1 MKSVSVTIFTLLF
14 LPPLI
19 FAQDSLQARIV
30 IIGDAGRL
38 TNGHHPVVAAV
49 RNIIPL
55 DEKTTIVFVGDNLY
69 KAGLPDDAM
78 PNYQVIKA
86 PLDSQVIIAKGTKA
100 KVYFIP
106 GNHDWN
112 NGSKN
117 GWDAIVR
124 EQYYIDLL
132 GDKNVKFY
140 PEDGCPGPVE
150 VNITPDVVL
159 VIMDSQWWVH
169 PYDKPGIE
177 SDCPYKTKDEV
188 LTRLDDI
195 FTKNSKK
202 LVIFAIHHTL
212 KSYGIHGGYFKLK
225 QHIFPLTDAF
235 PNLYIPLPVIGS
247 IYPITRSVFGTS
259 EDLAHPAYASMIND
273 LEEVIHK
280 HQNIINVAGHEHTLQ
295 LLKDSG
301 YYYVVSGTGVNSNR
315 VSKSR
320 YTLFKSSQHGFATLE
335 ISKNKNVNVSFYT
348 VNPQDSVVVKKAF
361 TQNLFNFSTLPTPEN
376 PKDTQRQ
383 VEYAYKDSVVI
394 SASDRYKNPSGFRKT
409 FLGNN
414 YRREWSTPVKF
425 KEFNISKEMGGFKIG
440 SLGGGKQTK
449 SLRLIDKRGKEW
461 TLRSID
467 KEPENVIP
475 ETLRGTLANDIIQ
488 DIISASHPY
497 APVVVESLAKASGI
511 VTAPPQFFFVP
522 DDPAFGYYQKMFANT
537 VCLLEEREPT
547 TDSTDTKST
556 AKVISRTIDDNDHQV
571 DQPAVLKARLLDNLI
586 GDWERHFDQ
595 WKWGIKD
602 TGKGRLYYPVPR
614 DRDEAFFNSDGL
626 LLRYVSK
633 NYLQFL
639 QGFKKNIPNVK
650 WLNWQ
655 ARDFDRLFLNELN
668 ENEWISIADS
678 FTRNLSNDVI
688 ETAVKKLP
696 PEIYSFSSKPII
708 DKLESRRDVLKKEAL
723 SYYAFL
729 AKEVTIKGSN
739 KGEYFHVKNS
749 GDSVQVIVY
758 DRKKTVDTGDVI
770 YNRIF
775 DKYTKEIRLYGL
787 NGNDKFEIDDD
798 VKSKIKFRIVG
809 GKGNDTF
816 DIKGNVRNHIYDLS
830 SEKNGV
836 VQGNKSKIHFSSD
849 PAVNDYRSTGF
860 TYNSFTFPQI
870 NLGYNVEDE
879 LLIGLGFTKKTYGFR
894 KDSFATSQK
903 FSGVYAM
910 SRGGFQLKYHGTFN
924 SVVFN
929 NDLIVNAEFTNP
941 TLNNFFGLG
950 NETVKDRNNKIEF
963 YRVRYKYILADLLM
977 RKRLF
982 ADVVSVSIGP
992 SYYHYWSDYNDNRN
1006 RILAHPALI
1015 GSDSLS
1021 IYSAKDYV
1029 GGKLKI
1035 DVNFINNNLFPTR
1048 GVLWFTELSSLA
1060 SIDKN
1065 GHGITKFTSD
1075 MQVFAPLIR
1084 PNRLVAVLRMGGGHI
1099 FNRDIEYFQALN
1111 LGNNNFMRGF
1121 RKNRF
1126 SGTSVL
1132 YSDIELRVKLFQSQ
1146 SYLLPGDVGLIGFYD
1161 IGRVWLTNED
1171 SKKWHQSFGGGLY
1184 YAPFNV
1190 AILSATIGIS
1200 DEDALFNFSLGTK
1213 FNLTF

>member
-1 MKSVSVTIFTLLF
+1 MRPGSIGIFALLF
-14 LPPLI
+14 LPHFL
-19 FAQDSLQARIV
+19 FAQDSLQATIV
-30 IIGDAGRL
+30 LIGDAGKL
-38 TNGHHPVVAAV
+38 TNGHHPVVSAV
-49 RNIIPL
+49 RNTIKL
-55 DEKTTIVFVGDNLY
+55 NEKTTIVYLGDNLY
-69 KAGLPDDAM
+69 KTGLPDDAT
-78 PNYQVIKA
+78 PTYQIAKA
-86 PLDSQVIIAKGTKA
+86 PLDSQVVIAKGTNA

-132 GDKNVKFY
+132 GDKNVKYY

-225 QHIFPLTDAF
+225 QHIFPFTDWI
-235 PNLYIPLPVIGS
+235 PKLYIPLPVIGS

-259 EDLAHPAYASMIND
+259 EDLAHPAYVNLIND
-273 LEEVIHK
+273 LEGVIRK
-280 HQNIINVAGHEHTLQ
+280 HQNIINVAGHDHNLQ

-301 YYYVVSGTGVNSNR
+301 YYYIVSGTGTNSNR
-315 VSKSR
+315 VSKSKH
-320 YTLFKSSQHGFATLE
+320 TLFASSQHGFATLE
-335 ISKNKNVNVSFYT
+335 ISKNKNVNASFYT
-348 VNPQDSVVVKKAF
+348 VDPKDSVPVKRAF
-361 TQNLFNFSTLPTPEN
+361 TQNLFNFSKLPVPEN

-383 VEYAYKDSVVI
+383 VEYEFKDSVVI
-394 SASDRYKNPSGFRKT
+394 SASDKYKNPSGFRKT
-409 FLGNN
+409 FLGDN
-414 YRREWSTPVKF
+414 YRKEWSTPIKL
-425 KEFNISKEMGGFKIG
+425 KEFNISKEKGGFQIQ

-449 SLRLIDKRGKEW
+449 SLRLKDKNGKEW

-475 ETLRGTLANDIIQ
+475 ETLRGTLAKDIVQ

-497 APVVVESLAKASGI
+497 APLVVESLAKATGI

-522 DDPAFGYYQKMFANT
+522 DDPALGYYRKMFANT

-556 AKVISRTIDDNDHQV
+556 AKVISNIIDDNDHKV
-571 DQPAVLKARLLDNLI
+571 DQPAVLKARLLDDLI

-595 WKWGIKD
+595 WKWGVKD

-626 LLRYVSK
+626 LLKYVSK

-639 QGFKKNIPNVK
+639 QGFKKNIPDIK

-655 ARDFDRLFLNELN
+655 ARDFDRLFLNELT
-668 ENEWISIADS
+668 ENQWINIADS
-678 FTRNLSNDVI
+678 FSHDLPDNVI

-696 PEIYSFSSKPII
+696 PEIYPFSSKPII
-708 DKLESRRDVLKKEAL
+708 EKLESRRDILKKEAL

-739 KGEYFHVKNS
+739 KSEYFHVKRA
-749 GDSVQVIVY
+749 GDSLQVIVY
-758 DRKKTVDTGDVI
+758 DRKKTVDTGAVI
-770 YNRIF
+770 YNRVF
-775 DKYTKEIRLYGL
+775 DAHTKEIRLYGL

-798 VKSKIKFRIVG
+798 VKSKIKFRIIG

-816 DIKGNVRNHIYDLS
+816 NIKGNVANRIYDLS
-830 SEKNGV
+830 SEQNAV
-836 VQGNKSKIHFSSD
+836 IQGNKSRVRFSSD
-849 PAVNDYRSTGF
+849 PTINNYRTTGY

-870 NLGYNVEDE
+870 SVGYNAEDK

-903 FSGVYAM
+903 FSGVYAI
-910 SRGGFQLKYHGTFN
+910 SRGGYQLKYHGTFN
-924 SVVFN
+924 SVVLN

-950 NETVKDRNNKIEF
+950 NETVKASSNKIEF
-963 YRVRYKYILADLLM
+963 YRVRYKYFLADILM
-977 RKRLF
+977 RKRF
-982 ADVVSVSIGP
+982 MDIVNISVGP
-992 SYYHYWSDYNDNRN
+992 SYYHYWNNYDDNEN
-1006 RILAHPALI
+1006 RILAHPSLI

-1021 IYSAKDYV
+1021 IYSAKDYI

-1035 DVNFINNNLFPTR
+1035 DINYIDNELFPTR
-1048 GVLWFTELSSLA
+1048 GVLWYTEFSSLA
-1060 SIDKN
+1060 GLNKN
-1065 GHGITKFTSD
+1065 SDGVTKFTSD

-1099 FNRDIEYFQALN
+1099 FNRDIQYFQALN

-1126 SGTSVL
+1126 SGSSVL
-1132 YSDIELRVKLFQSQ
+1132 YTDAEFRVKLFKSE

-1161 IGRVWLTNED
+1161 IGRVWLTNEN
-1171 SKKWHQSFGGGLY
+1171 SKKWHHSFGGGLY
-1184 YAPFNV
+1184 YAPFNL
-1190 AILSATIGIS
+1190 AIISATIGIS
-1200 DEDALFNFSLGTK
+1200 NEDALINFSLGTK